1 MADLEDK
8 SSFNEGSSSIE
19 GSSSA
24 EGSSLA
30 EGSSSAEGS
39 SLIKS
44 LSELLD
50 ASALFLGDDISDK
63 YHADWSGA
71 DPCVPAALLKPKTT
85 DELSKIMALCHEHSQ
100 PVVVQGGL
108 TGLAGGATPLTGEFA
123 ISLERMNGIEELD
136 ATAMTATVLAGTPLQ
151 VLQEAADE
159 QDLFMP
165 LDLGA
170 RGSCSIGGNVATN
183 AGGTEVIRYGMTR
196 SLVLGL
202 EAVLADGTVISAMNK
217 MVKNNSGYDL
227 KHLFIGSEGTLGIV
241 TKVVVQ
247 LQPKLLASHTVLCA
261 LEDYDSVIKLL
272 AELKRSL
279 GSGLTGFELMW
290 DNYFNKVLAV
300 ESDLQDPFT
309 ESHPFYLLVEYKDN
323 ETALGAERFE
333 SELFGHLESGLL
345 TDAVVA
351 QSHQDAAEFW
361 RIRDGIGELFKVLGP
376 VSNQDV
382 SLPIRDI
389 GIFATHLETR
399 LKAKY
404 SDIAVLLFGHIGDNN
419 LHVCAYT
426 GREEDK
432 ITINEDIMLM
442 IGEYSGAIT
451 AEHGVGVL
459 KRDFLDQ
466 SRTAEE
472 IALMKTIKLAM
483 DPKGILNPGRVI
495 NPD

>member
-1 MADLEDK
+1 MQTLIEQLTQILEP
-8 SSFNEGSSSIE
+8 
-19 GSSSA
+19 
-24 EGSSLA
+24 
-30 EGSSSAEGS
+30 
-39 SLIKS
+39 
-44 LSELLD
+44 
-50 ASALFLGDDISDK
+50 SALFLGDDISEK

-71 DPCVPAALLKPKTT
+71 SACAPAALLKPKTT
-85 DELSKIMALCHEHSQ
+85 EQLSQIMALCYEQNQ

-108 TGLAGGATPLTGEFA
+108 TGLAGGATPLSGEFA
-123 ISLERMNGIEELD
+123 ISLERMNAVEEID
-136 ATAMTATVLAGTPLQ
+136 ARGMTATVLAGTPLQ
-151 VLQEAADE
+151 VLQEAAE
-159 QDLFMP
+159 EHDLFMP

-170 RGSCSIGGNVATN
+170 RGSCNIGGNVATD

-202 EAVLADGTVISAMNK
+202 EVVLADGTVINAMNK

-241 TKVVVQ
+241 TRVVVQ
-247 LQPKLLASHTVLCA
+247 LQPKPLACHTALCA
-261 LEDYDSVIKLL
+261 LEDYDSVTKLL
-272 AELKRSL
+272 TELKRSL

-290 DNYFNKVLAV
+290 DNYYNKVLEV
-300 ESDLQDPFT
+300 DSDLQNPFG
-309 ESHPFYLLVEYKDN
+309 EEHHFYLLVEYKDN

-333 SELFGHLESGLL
+333 AELFGHLEAELL
-345 TDAVVA
+345 SDAVVA
-351 QSHQDAAEFW
+351 QSHQDAEEFW
-361 RIRDGIGELFKVLGP
+361 RIRDGIGELLKALGP

-382 SLPIRDI
+382 SLPIADI
-389 GIFATHLETR
+389 GVFSTHLETR

-404 SDIAVLLFGHIGDNN
+404 PDIGVLLFGHIGDNN

-432 ITINEDIMLM
+432 LLITEDIMSM

-459 KRDFLDQ
+459 KRDYLEL
-466 SRTAEE
+466 SRTPEE
-472 IALMKTIKLAM
+472 IALMKTIKTAM

-495 NPD
+495 

>member
-1 MADLEDK
+1 MQTLIEQLTQILEP
-8 SSFNEGSSSIE
+8 
-19 GSSSA
+19 
-24 EGSSLA
+24 
-30 EGSSSAEGS
+30 
-39 SLIKS
+39 
-44 LSELLD
+44 
-50 ASALFLGDDISDK
+50 SALFLGDDISEK

-71 DPCVPAALLKPKTT
+71 SACAPAALLKPKTT
-85 DELSKIMALCHEHSQ
+85 EQLSQIMALCYEQNQ

-108 TGLAGGATPLTGEFA
+108 TGLAGGATPLSGEFA
-123 ISLERMNGIEELD
+123 ISLERMNAVEEID
-136 ATAMTATVLAGTPLQ
+136 ARGMTATVLAGTPLQ
-151 VLQEAADE
+151 VLQEAAE
-159 QDLFMP
+159 EHDLFMP

-170 RGSCSIGGNVATN
+170 RGSCNIGGNVATN

-202 EAVLADGTVISAMNK
+202 EVVLADGTVINAMNK

-241 TKVVVQ
+241 TRVVVQ
-247 LQPKLLASHTVLCA
+247 LQPKPLACHTALCA
-261 LEDYDSVIKLL
+261 LEDYDSVTKLL
-272 AELKRSL
+272 TELKRSL

-290 DNYFNKVLAV
+290 DNYYNKVLEV
-300 ESDLQDPFT
+300 DSDRQNPFG
-309 ESHPFYLLVEYKDN
+309 EEHHFYLLVEYKDN

-333 SELFGHLESGLL
+333 AELFGHLEAELL
-345 TDAVVA
+345 SDAVVA
-351 QSHQDAAEFW
+351 QSHQDAEEFW
-361 RIRDGIGELFKVLGP
+361 RIRDGIGELLKALGP

-382 SLPIRDI
+382 SLPIADI
-389 GIFATHLETR
+389 GVFSTHLETR

-404 SDIAVLLFGHIGDNN
+404 PDIGVLLFGHIGDNN

-432 ITINEDIMLM
+432 LLITEDIMSM

-459 KRDFLDQ
+459 KRDYLEL
-466 SRTAEE
+466 SRTPEE
-472 IALMKTIKLAM
+472 IALMKTIKTAM

-495 NPD
+495 

>member
-1 MADLEDK
+1 MTAHAHAALEQLTDLLGNRLLTDPESAQRYGVDWTK
-8 SSFNEGSSSIE
+8 VWAPAPSAVALPETIDEVQQIVEIANDHGLHLVPSGGRTGLSAGAVAANGELVVAFDRMNKILEFNEFDRAVTVQPGVITQQLQEFAEQKGLFYPVDFASAGSS
-19 GSSSA
+19 
-24 EGSSLA
+24 
-30 EGSSSAEGS
+30 
-39 SLIKS
+39 
-44 LSELLD
+44 
-50 ASALFLGDDISDK
+50 
-63 YHADWSGA
+63 
-71 DPCVPAALLKPKTT
+71 
-85 DELSKIMALCHEHSQ
+85 Q
-100 PVVVQGGL
+100 
-108 TGLAGGATPLTGEFA
+108 
-123 ISLERMNGIEELD
+123 
-136 ATAMTATVLAGTPLQ
+136 
-151 VLQEAADE
+151 
-159 QDLFMP
+159 
-165 LDLGA
+165 
-170 RGSCSIGGNVATN
+170 IGGNIGTN
-183 AGGTEVIRYGMTR
+183 AGGIKVIRYGMTR

-247 LQPKLLASHTVLCA
+247 LQPKLLASHTALCA

-300 ESDLQDPFT
+300 ESDLQDPFS
-309 ESHPFYLLVEYKDN
+309 EFHPFYLLVEYKDN

-466 SRTAEE
+466 SRTAKE

>member
-1 MADLEDK
+1 MQTL
-8 SSFNEGSSSIE
+8 IE
-19 GSSSA
+19 
-24 EGSSLA
+24 
-30 EGSSSAEGS
+30 
-39 SLIKS
+39 S
-44 LSELLD
+44 LSQILD
-50 ASALFLGDDISDK
+50 SSGLFLGDDISDK

-71 DPCVPAALLKPKTT
+71 SPCAPAALLKPKTT
-85 DELSKIMALCHEHSQ
+85 EQLSQIMALCHEHNQ

-108 TGLAGGATPLTGEFA
+108 TGLSGGATQLNAEFA
-123 ISLERMNGIEELD
+123 ISLERMNGIEEID
-136 ATAMTATVLAGTPLQ
+136 TRGMTATVLAGTPLQ
-151 VLQEAADE
+151 LLQEAADE
-159 QDLFMP
+159 HGLFMS

-170 RGSCSIGGNVATN
+170 RGSCNIGGNVATN

-202 EAVLADGTVISAMNK
+202 EVVLADGTVINAMNK

-241 TKVVVQ
+241 TRVVVQ
-247 LQPKLLASHTVLCA
+247 LQPKPLACHTALCA
-261 LEDYDSVIKLL
+261 LEDYDSVTKLL
-272 AELKRSL
+272 TELKRSL

-290 DNYFNKVLAV
+290 DNYYNKVLEV
-300 ESDLQDPFT
+300 DSDLQNPFC
-309 ESHPFYLLVEYKDN
+309 EEHHFYLLVEYKDN

-333 SELFGHLESGLL
+333 AELFGHLEAELL
-345 TDAVVA
+345 SDAVMA
-351 QSHQDAAEFW
+351 QSHQDAEEFW
-361 RIRDGIGELFKVLGP
+361 RIRDGIGELLKALGP

-382 SLPIRDI
+382 SLPIADI
-389 GIFATHLETR
+389 GVFSTHLETR

-404 SDIAVLLFGHIGDNN
+404 PDIGVLLFGHIGDNN

-432 ITINEDIMLM
+432 LLITEDIMSM

-459 KRDFLDQ
+459 KRDYLEL
-466 SRTAEE
+466 SRTPEE
-472 IALMKTIKLAM
+472 IALMKTIKKAM

-495 NPD
+495 

>member
-1 MADLEDK
+1 MQTLIEQLTQILEP
-8 SSFNEGSSSIE
+8 
-19 GSSSA
+19 
-24 EGSSLA
+24 
-30 EGSSSAEGS
+30 
-39 SLIKS
+39 
-44 LSELLD
+44 
-50 ASALFLGDDISDK
+50 SALFLGDDISEK

-71 DPCVPAALLKPKTT
+71 SACAPAALLKPKTT
-85 DELSKIMALCHEHSQ
+85 EQISQIMALCYEQNQ

-108 TGLAGGATPLTGEFA
+108 TGLAGGATPLSGEFA
-123 ISLERMNGIEELD
+123 ISLERMNAVEEID
-136 ATAMTATVLAGTPLQ
+136 ARGMTATVLAGTPLQ
-151 VLQEAADE
+151 VLQEAAE
-159 QDLFMP
+159 EHDLFMP

-170 RGSCSIGGNVATN
+170 RGSCNIGGNVATN

-202 EAVLADGTVISAMNK
+202 EVVLADGTVINAMNK

-241 TKVVVQ
+241 TRVVVQ
-247 LQPKLLASHTVLCA
+247 LQPKPLACHTALCA
-261 LEDYDSVIKLL
+261 LEDYDSVTKLL
-272 AELKRSL
+272 TELKRSL

-290 DNYFNKVLAV
+290 DNYYNKVLEV
-300 ESDLQDPFT
+300 DSDLQNPFG
-309 ESHPFYLLVEYKDN
+309 EEHHFYLLVEYKDN

-333 SELFGHLESGLL
+333 AELFGHLEAELL
-345 TDAVVA
+345 SDAVVA
-351 QSHQDAAEFW
+351 QSHQDAEEFW
-361 RIRDGIGELFKVLGP
+361 RIRDGIGELLKALGP

-382 SLPIRDI
+382 SLPIADI
-389 GIFATHLETR
+389 GVFSTHLETR

-404 SDIAVLLFGHIGDNN
+404 PDIGVLLFGHIGDNN

-432 ITINEDIMLM
+432 LLITEDIMSM

-459 KRDFLDQ
+459 KRDYLEL
-466 SRTAEE
+466 SRTPEE
-472 IALMKTIKLAM
+472 IALMKTIKTAM

-495 NPD
+495 

>member
-1 MADLEDK
+1 MQTLIEQLTQILEP
-8 SSFNEGSSSIE
+8 
-19 GSSSA
+19 SA
-24 EGSSLA
+24 M
-30 EGSSSAEGS
+30 
-39 SLIKS
+39 
-44 LSELLD
+44 
-50 ASALFLGDDISDK
+50 FLGDDISEK

-71 DPCVPAALLKPKTT
+71 SACAPAALLKPKTT
-85 DELSKIMALCHEHSQ
+85 EQLSQIMALCYEQNQ

-108 TGLAGGATPLTGEFA
+108 TGLAGGATPLSGEFA
-123 ISLERMNGIEELD
+123 ISLERMNAVEEID
-136 ATAMTATVLAGTPLQ
+136 ARGMTATVLAGTPLQ
-151 VLQEAADE
+151 VLQEAAE
-159 QDLFMP
+159 EHDLFMP

-170 RGSCSIGGNVATN
+170 RGSCNIGGNVATN

-202 EAVLADGTVISAMNK
+202 EVVLADGTVINAMNK

-241 TKVVVQ
+241 TRVVVQ
-247 LQPKLLASHTVLCA
+247 LQPKPLACHTALCA
-261 LEDYDSVIKLL
+261 LEDYDSVTKLL
-272 AELKRSL
+272 TELKRSL

-290 DNYFNKVLAV
+290 DNYYNKVLEV
-300 ESDLQDPFT
+300 DSDLQNPFG
-309 ESHPFYLLVEYKDN
+309 EEHHFYLLVEYKDN

-333 SELFGHLESGLL
+333 AELFGHLEAELL
-345 TDAVVA
+345 SDAVVA
-351 QSHQDAAEFW
+351 QSHQDAEEFW
-361 RIRDGIGELFKVLGP
+361 RIRDGIGELLKALGP

-382 SLPIRDI
+382 SLPIADI
-389 GIFATHLETR
+389 GVFSTHLETR

-404 SDIAVLLFGHIGDNN
+404 PDIGVLLFGHIGDNN

-432 ITINEDIMLM
+432 LLITEDIMSM

-459 KRDFLDQ
+459 KRDYLEL
-466 SRTAEE
+466 SRTPEE
-472 IALMKTIKLAM
+472 IALMKTIKTAM

-495 NPD
+495 

>member
-1 MADLEDK
+1 MQTLIEQLTQILEP
-8 SSFNEGSSSIE
+8 
-19 GSSSA
+19 
-24 EGSSLA
+24 
-30 EGSSSAEGS
+30 
-39 SLIKS
+39 
-44 LSELLD
+44 
-50 ASALFLGDDISDK
+50 SALFLGDDISEK

-71 DPCVPAALLKPKTT
+71 SACAPAALLKPKTT
-85 DELSKIMALCHEHSQ
+85 EQLSQIMALCYEQNQ

-108 TGLAGGATPLTGEFA
+108 TGLAGGATPLSGEFA
-123 ISLERMNGIEELD
+123 ISLERMNAVEEID
-136 ATAMTATVLAGTPLQ
+136 ARGMTATVLAGTPLQ
-151 VLQEAADE
+151 VLQEAAE
-159 QDLFMP
+159 EHDLFMP

-170 RGSCSIGGNVATN
+170 RGSCNIGGNVATN

-202 EAVLADGTVISAMNK
+202 EVVLADGSVINAMNK

-241 TKVVVQ
+241 TRVVVQ
-247 LQPKLLASHTVLCA
+247 LQPKPLACHTALCA
-261 LEDYDSVIKLL
+261 LEDYDSVTKLL
-272 AELKRSL
+272 TELKRSL

-290 DNYFNKVLAV
+290 DNYYNKVLEV
-300 ESDLQDPFT
+300 DSDLQNPFG
-309 ESHPFYLLVEYKDN
+309 EEHHFYLLVEYKDN

-333 SELFGHLESGLL
+333 AELFGHLEAELL
-345 TDAVVA
+345 SDAVVA
-351 QSHQDAAEFW
+351 QSHQDAEEFW
-361 RIRDGIGELFKVLGP
+361 RIRDGIGELLKALGP

-382 SLPIRDI
+382 SLPIADI
-389 GIFATHLETR
+389 GVFSTHLETR

-404 SDIAVLLFGHIGDNN
+404 PDIGVLLFGHIGDNN

-432 ITINEDIMLM
+432 LLITEDIMSM

-459 KRDFLDQ
+459 KRDYLEL
-466 SRTAEE
+466 SRTPEE
-472 IALMKTIKLAM
+472 IALMKTIKTAM

-495 NPD
+495 